1 MAKSDILVRAKADVS
16 GYDANLAK
24 ARKQLERFK
33 EDNLSV
39 GGTMKQVSATITR
52 AAAGFASASAVTA
65 AALKVMKDAFGASER
80 SVDEWGRMMES
91 GKSLYEGFL
100 HALNTG
106 DISGYLSNIND
117 IVTAARRAY
126 DELDRLGTMRTIQ
139 APKVSAQQTENER
152 IRSMIMTGRYI
163 APTDG
168 RRAAMANGTLLTP
181 AQIKT
186 LERQLQN
193 GMNNMVKLVG
203 NEVKQAGRAIDA
215 VYTQQAK
222 NLGMSVAEFR
232 RGTSSMSEFERR
244 VQGAA
249 NYRRWQEEHTT
260 IDVKTGREIAPRYGN
275 PYAQYKGWDVFRV
288 DGEKFNNLVQLIQQR
303 DQQASQLYATTAQ
316 TFKAINRAE
325 GVTVSK
331 IMSGGGG
338 GGGKGGRGG
347 AADKKDIDAA
357 TGSIDAQA
365 KKVRELEAAWRAAA
379 TDDSRE
385 NYRRQLDEAQ
395 FALDK
400 LMGKTSGIPAMN
412 YGVADLAGSGGAAAR
427 GNWTLSA
434 ETMKRVQKYANRS
447 EDQGN
452 TVSLSKTIGDI
463 TGGISSIAGNIEA
476 LGLEIPQDLKSLLSG
491 IQAVTSI
498 LTTISAI
505 VSAIQVIAGA
515 DAIIPFAQ
523 GGIARAAGGY
533 RVPGTRYSGDRVPAL
548 LNSGELV
555 LNRAQQGVLASAL
568 TGSNTQQLEAV
579 VSAEQ
584 IRFVLNNNAR
594 RRGASE
600 YITIK

>member
-347 AADKKDIDAA
+347 GGDTYIPTA
-357 TGSIDAQA
+357 GSIDAQTEA
-365 KKVRELEAAWRAAA
+365 VQKLEKAWRAAA
-379 TDDSRE
+379 DDDSRQKIKRE
-385 NYRRQLDEAQ
+385 LEEQQFILDT
-395 FALDK
+395 
-400 LMGKTSGIPAMN
+400 MTGKTSGIPAMN

-434 ETMKRVQKYANRS
+434 ETMKRVQKYANRT

>member
-347 AADKKDIDAA
+347 GGGDTYVPTA
-357 TGSIDAQA
+357 GSIDAQTEA
-365 KKVRELEAAWRAAA
+365 VQKLEKAWRAAA
-379 TDDSRE
+379 DDDSRQKIKRE
-385 NYRRQLDEAQ
+385 LEEQQFILDT
-395 FALDK
+395 
-400 LMGKTSGIPAMN
+400 MTGKTSGIPAMN

-434 ETMKRVQKYANRS
+434 ETMKRVQKYANRT

-523 GGIARAAGGY
+523 GGIVRAAGGY

>member
-434 ETMKRVQKYANRS
+434 ETMKRVQKYANRT

>member
-434 ETMKRVQKYANRS
+434 ETMKRVQKYANRT

-568 TGSNTQQLEAV
+568 TGSNTQHLEAV

>member
-39 GGTMKQVSATITR
+39 GGTMKQVAATITR
-52 AAAGFASASAVTA
+52 TAASFASFGAAASAAM
-65 AALKVMKDAFGASER
+65 KVAKDAFNASER
-80 SVDEWGRMMES
+80 AVDEWGRTMES
-91 GKSLYEGFL
+91 CKSLYEGFL

-106 DISGYLSNIND
+106 DISGYLSNINE
-117 IVTAARRAY
+117 IVSAARRAY
-126 DELDRLGTMRTIQ
+126 DEMDRLGTMRTIQ
-139 APKVSAQQTENER
+139 APRVSAQQTENDR

-203 NEVKQAGRAIDA
+203 NEVEQAGRAIDA
-215 VYTQQAK
+215 VYTRQAQELNMGVK
-222 NLGMSVAEFR
+222 EFR
-232 RGTSSMSEFERR
+232 KGTSSMVEFDKRMAGYDRYVEWDKQARIEFAK
-244 VQGAA
+244 QG
-249 NYRRWQEEHTT
+249 
-260 IDVKTGREIAPRYGN
+260 GRGGVNFDKSN
-275 PYAQYKGWDVFRV
+275 PYAQYKSWGIFRV
-288 DGEKFNNLVQLIQQR
+288 DGDRFKELVQLIQQR

-316 TFKAINRAE
+316 TFKAINKAE
-325 GVTVSK
+325 GITVSK

-338 GGGKGGRGG
+338 GGKGGRGG
-347 AADKKDIDAA
+347 GGDTYVPTA
-357 TGSIDAQA
+357 GSIDAQTEA
-365 KKVRELEAAWRAAA
+365 VQKLEKAWRAAA
-379 TDDSRE
+379 DDDSRQKIKRE
-385 NYRRQLDEAQ
+385 LEEQQFILDT
-395 FALDK
+395 
-400 LMGKTSGIPAMN
+400 MTGKTSGIPAMN

-434 ETMKRVQKYANRS
+434 ETMKRVQKYANRT

>member
-1 MAKSDILVRAKADVS
+1 MSEGDDTSDVWKALTENMKESKDTIEELTDALV
-16 GYDANLAK
+16 
-24 ARKQLERFK
+24 
-33 EDNLSV
+33 
-39 GGTMKQVSATITR
+39 
-52 AAAGFASASAVTA
+52 
-65 AALKVMKDAFGASER
+65 
-80 SVDEWGRMMES
+80 
-91 GKSLYEGFL
+91 
-100 HALNTG
+100 ALN
-106 DISGYLSNIND
+106 
-117 IVTAARRAY
+117 
-126 DELDRLGTMRTIQ
+126 
-139 APKVSAQQTENER
+139 K
-152 IRSMIMTGRYI
+152 
-163 APTDG
+163 
-168 RRAAMANGTLLTP
+168 
-181 AQIKT
+181 
-186 LERQLQN
+186 
-193 GMNNMVKLVG
+193 
-203 NEVKQAGRAIDA
+203 
-215 VYTQQAK
+215 
-222 NLGMSVAEFR
+222 
-232 RGTSSMSEFERR
+232 
-244 VQGAA
+244 
-249 NYRRWQEEHTT
+249 
-260 IDVKTGREIAPRYGN
+260 
-275 PYAQYKGWDVFRV
+275 
-288 DGEKFNNLVQLIQQR
+288 
-303 DQQASQLYATTAQ
+303 
-316 TFKAINRAE
+316 AE
-325 GVTVSK
+325 GITVSK

-338 GGGKGGRGG
+338 GGKGGRGG
-347 AADKKDIDAA
+347 GGDTYIPTA
-357 TGSIDAQA
+357 GSIDAQTEA
-365 KKVRELEAAWRAAA
+365 VQKLEKAWRAAA
-379 TDDSRE
+379 DDDSRQKIKRE
-385 NYRRQLDEAQ
+385 LEEQQFILDT
-395 FALDK
+395 
-400 LMGKTSGIPAMN
+400 MTGKTSGIPAMN

-434 ETMKRVQKYANRS
+434 ETMKRVQKYANRT

>member
-347 AADKKDIDAA
+347 GGGDTYVPTA
-357 TGSIDAQA
+357 GSIDAQTEA
-365 KKVRELEAAWRAAA
+365 VQKLEKAWRAAA
-379 TDDSRE
+379 DDDSRQKIKRE
-385 NYRRQLDEAQ
+385 LEEQQFILDT
-395 FALDK
+395 
-400 LMGKTSGIPAMN
+400 MTGKTSGIPAMN

-434 ETMKRVQKYANRS
+434 ETMKRVQKYANRT
-447 EDQGN
+447 EEQGN

-505 VSAIQVIAGA
+505 VSAIQIIAGA

-523 GGIARAAGGY
+523 GGIVRAAGGY

>member
-39 GGTMKQVSATITR
+39 GGTMKQVSASITR

-152 IRSMIMTGRYI
+152 MRSMIMTGRYI
-163 APTDG
+163 APADG

-193 GMNNMVKLVG
+193 GMNNVVKLVG
-203 NEVKQAGRAIDA
+203 NEVKQASRAIDA
-215 VYTQQAK
+215 VYTQQAE
-222 NLGMSVAEFR
+222 NLGMSAAEFR

-244 VQGAA
+244 VEGAN

-260 IDVKTGREIAPRYGN
+260 IDMKTGRAIAPRYGN
-275 PYAQYKGWDVFRV
+275 PYAQYQGWEVFRV

-316 TFKAINRAE
+316 TYKAINRAE
-325 GVTVSK
+325 GITVSK
-331 IMSGGGG
+331 IMRGGGG
-338 GGGKGGRGG
+338 GSGKGGRGG

-434 ETMKRVQKYANRS
+434 ETMKRVQKYANRT
-447 EDQGN
+447 EEQGN

-523 GGIARAAGGY
+523 GGIVRAAGGY
-533 RVPGTRYSGDRVPAL
+533 RVPGNRYSGDRVPAL

-555 LNRAQQGVLASAL
+555 LNRVQQGVLASSLSA
-568 TGSNTQQLEAV
+568 SNVQQLEAV

>member
-338 GGGKGGRGG
+338 GGKGGRGG

-434 ETMKRVQKYANRS
+434 ETMKRVQKYANRT

-523 GGIARAAGGY
+523 GGIVRAAGGY

>member
-39 GGTMKQVSATITR
+39 GGTMKQVANTLTR
-52 AAAGFASASAVTA
+52 TAASFASASAVTA
-65 AALKVMKDAFGASER
+65 AALKVAKDAFGASER
-80 SVDEWGRMMES
+80 SVDEWGRTMES
-91 GKSLYEGFL
+91 CKSLYEGFL

-106 DISGYLSNIND
+106 DISGYLSNINE
-117 IVTAARRAY
+117 IVSAARRAY
-126 DELDRLGTMRTIQ
+126 DEMDRLGTMRTIQ
-139 APKVSAQQTENER
+139 APRVSAQQTENDR

-215 VYTQQAK
+215 VYIRQAQELNMGVK
-222 NLGMSVAEFR
+222 EFR
-232 RGTSSMSEFERR
+232 KGTSSMAEFDKRMAGYDRYVEWDKQARIEFAK
-244 VQGAA
+244 QG
-249 NYRRWQEEHTT
+249 
-260 IDVKTGREIAPRYGN
+260 GRGGVNFDKSN
-275 PYAQYKGWDVFRV
+275 PYAQYKSWGVFRV

-316 TFKAINRAE
+316 SFKAINRAE
-325 GVTVSK
+325 GITVSK
-331 IMSGGGG
+331 IMKGG

-347 AADKKDIDAA
+347 GGGDTYIPTA
-357 TGSIDAQA
+357 GSIDAQTEA
-365 KKVRELEAAWRAAA
+365 VQKLEKAWRAAA
-379 TDDSRE
+379 DDDSRQKIKRE
-385 NYRRQLDEAQ
+385 LEEQQFILDT
-395 FALDK
+395 
-400 LMGKTSGIPAMN
+400 MTGKTSGIPAMN
-412 YGVADLAGSGGAAAR
+412 YGVANLAGSGAPAAR

-434 ETMKRVQKYANRS
+434 ETMKRVQQYANRT
-447 EDQGN
+447 EDKGN

-476 LGLEIPQDLKSLLSG
+476 LGLEIPQDLKSLLTG

>member
-106 DISGYLSNIND
+106 DISGYLSNINE
-117 IVTAARRAY
+117 IVSAARRAY
-126 DELDRLGTMRTIQ
+126 DEMDRLGTMRTIQ

-434 ETMKRVQKYANRS
+434 ETMKRVQKYANRT
-447 EDQGN
+447 EEQGN

-505 VSAIQVIAGA
+505 VSAIQIIAGA

-523 GGIARAAGGY
+523 GGVARAAGGY

-568 TGSNTQQLEAV
+568 TGSNTQHLEAV

>member
-331 IMSGGGG
+331 IMSGGAG

-347 AADKKDIDAA
+347 GGGDTYVPTA
-357 TGSIDAQA
+357 GSIDAQTEA
-365 KKVRELEAAWRAAA
+365 VQKLEKAWRAAA
-379 TDDSRE
+379 DDDSRQKIKRE
-385 NYRRQLDEAQ
+385 LEEQQFILDT
-395 FALDK
+395 
-400 LMGKTSGIPAMN
+400 MTGKTSGIPAMN

-434 ETMKRVQKYANRS
+434 ETMKRVQKYANRT
-447 EDQGN
+447 EEQGN

-505 VSAIQVIAGA
+505 VSAIQIIAGA

-523 GGIARAAGGY
+523 GGIVRAAGGY

>member
-316 TFKAINRAE
+316 TFKAINKAE
-325 GVTVSK
+325 GITVSK

-338 GGGKGGRGG
+338 GGKGGRGG
-347 AADKKDIDAA
+347 GGDTYIPTA
-357 TGSIDAQA
+357 GSIDAQTEA
-365 KKVRELEAAWRAAA
+365 VQKLEKAWRAAA
-379 TDDSRE
+379 DDDSRQKIKRE
-385 NYRRQLDEAQ
+385 LEEQQFILDT
-395 FALDK
+395 
-400 LMGKTSGIPAMN
+400 MTGKTSGIPAMN

-427 GNWTLSA
+427 GNWTLST
-434 ETMKRVQKYANRS
+434 ETMKRVQKYANRT

-505 VSAIQVIAGA
+505 VSAIQIIAGA

-523 GGIARAAGGY
+523 GGIVRAAGGY

>member
-347 AADKKDIDAA
+347 GGGDTYVPTA
-357 TGSIDAQA
+357 GSIDAQTEA
-365 KKVRELEAAWRAAA
+365 VQKLEKAWRAAA
-379 TDDSRE
+379 DDDSRQKIKRE
-385 NYRRQLDEAQ
+385 LEEQQFILDT
-395 FALDK
+395 
-400 LMGKTSGIPAMN
+400 MTGKTSGIPAMN

-434 ETMKRVQKYANRS
+434 ETMKRVQKYANRT